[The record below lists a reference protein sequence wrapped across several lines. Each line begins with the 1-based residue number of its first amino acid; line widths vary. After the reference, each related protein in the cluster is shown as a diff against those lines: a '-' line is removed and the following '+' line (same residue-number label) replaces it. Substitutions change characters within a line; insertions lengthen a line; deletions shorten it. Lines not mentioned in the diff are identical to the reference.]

1 MAKGDLAFFK
11 MIVDDLDRVANFYKD
26 VFGMHELFRMKESI
40 TDDMPIEEVLLTSA
54 DNENE
59 QKLNLMLVKM
69 LDKEAP
75 KDSTLIIGFLVG
87 DIAEVCDSVLK
98 NGGKIIR
105 PASLIKEQ
113 GVICAVVSD
122 ISNCLIELVQ
132 PYTQ

>member
-75 KDSTLIIGFLVG
+75 KDSTLIIGFLVR